1 MSATKKTEPPKTRQ
15 QKADKPAPSRK
26 ATRAKQPAE
35 PIKETHVPTPSETT
49 GMGASDASDVTVY
62 CAFRRNLVTVP
73 LNEATGRQT
82 RQDNGGYRFGVVIG
96 DRQALFYNKKAANQ
110 LDAIWF
116 ARLKAVECAKEWFP
130 NLKHLTVM
138 DEYGEVKVTNRASL
152 AIRYA
157 WVANNHAQNAG
168 FSISFQT
175 ISAKENK
182 AKAVAAIEN
191 GTQFYTAEARKNY
204 LGGRSASEPSQA
216 PTPEDEEGHEET
228 PQVRSAKV

>member
-1 MSATKKTEPPKTRQ
+1 MPATKKTEPPKTRQ
-15 QKADKPAPSRK
+15 PKAEKPAPARK
-26 ATRAKQPAE
+26 ATRAKQPEE
-35 PIKETHVPTPSETT
+35 PIKENPAPAPVETA
-49 GMGASDASDVTVY
+49 GMGASDASDVTVF

-157 WVANNHAQNAG
+157 WVANNHAQKAN

-175 ISAKENK
+175 ISPKENK

-204 LGGRSASEPSQA
+204 LSSRTVGEPSHE
-216 PTPEDEEGHEET
+216 PTPEEEEHEET
-228 PQVRSAKV
+228 PQVRAPRV